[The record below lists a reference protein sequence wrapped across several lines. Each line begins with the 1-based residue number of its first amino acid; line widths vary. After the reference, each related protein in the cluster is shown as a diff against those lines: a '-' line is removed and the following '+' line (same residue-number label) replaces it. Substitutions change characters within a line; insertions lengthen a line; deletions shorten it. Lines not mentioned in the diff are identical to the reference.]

1 MDQTKIL
8 ITGSNGQLGS
18 ALKERYPDAQ
28 SYSSKQLDITNQESL
43 SKLDWSSFEV
53 IINAAAYTNVDAAE
67 TAEGRHLAWQ
77 VNADGAR
84 NLTEIALKHNCVF
97 VNISTDYVFDGNQK
111 PHKEEEPFSPI
122 NVYGQSKAAGDL
134 VTSLSPKYY
143 LLRTSWVIGN
153 GKNFVQTMIELAQKN
168 VEPKIVADQ
177 IGRLTFTAE
186 LVKAIDHLLVSKPA
200 YGTYNVSNSGSE
212 TSWAN
217 LTRLIFKLGG
227 YNLRVEDVS
236 TEEYFREKPQA
247 AKRPLNSLFD
257 LTKLQSTGFISTDWQ
272 EDLKK
277 YLKGRA

>member
-43 SKLDWSSFEV
+43 YKLDWSNFEV
-53 IINAAAYTNVDAAE
+53 IINAAAYTNVDGAE
-67 TAEGRHLAWQ
+67 TTEGRYLAWR
-77 VNADGAR
+77 VNSSGAR
-84 NLTEIALKHNCVF
+84 NLAEIALKHSLMLI
-97 VNISTDYVFDGNQK
+97 NISTDYVFDGSQK

-134 VTSLSPKYY
+134 VTSLLPKHY
-143 LLRTSWVIGN
+143 LLRTSWVIGD
-153 GKNFVQTMIELAQKN
+153 GKNFVQTMIELAKKDI
-168 VEPKIVADQ
+168 EPKIVADQ
-177 IGRLTFTAE
+177 IGRLTFTSE
-186 LVKAIDHLLVSKPA
+186 LVKVTNHLLTDKPA
-200 YGTYNVSNSGSE
+200 YGTYNVSNSGPE
-212 TSWAN
+212 TSWTN

-227 YNLRVEDVS
+227 YNLGVEDVS

-272 EDLKK
+272 DDLKK
-277 YLKGRA
+277 YLKGRI